1 MTVRGL
7 PVPIRARDEIG
18 LIAQVVRQKCNAL
31 DHPRFPIVEVVE
43 AIVQDGFEVLEHG
56 DIGSNYGLTYPDAN
70 RMLIRKDTYDAA
82 CDGKG
87 WAREVMAHEL
97 GHLILHRGIPLPFA
111 SKEAEEQKHSILGDS
126 EWQANTFA
134 ELLLAPL
141 EVIRGIADT
150 SEIASLC
157 GISQETAFRRWV
169 EAKCR

>member
-7 PVPIRARDEIG
+7 PVPLRARDEIG
-18 LIAQVVRQKCNAL
+18 LIAEIIRQRCNASDL
-31 DHPRFPIVEVVE
+31 PHFPIVDVVE
-43 AIVQDGFEVLEHG
+43 AIAQDGFEVLEHN
-56 DIGSNYGLTYPDAN
+56 DIGSNYGLTYPDEN
-70 RMLIRKDTYDAA
+70 RILIRRDTYDAA

-111 SKEAEEQKHSILGDS
+111 SKEAGEQKHSILGDS
-126 EWQANTFA
+126 EWQADTFA

-150 SEIASLC
+150 NGIASLC
-157 GISQETAFRRWV
+157 GIRQETAFRRWV